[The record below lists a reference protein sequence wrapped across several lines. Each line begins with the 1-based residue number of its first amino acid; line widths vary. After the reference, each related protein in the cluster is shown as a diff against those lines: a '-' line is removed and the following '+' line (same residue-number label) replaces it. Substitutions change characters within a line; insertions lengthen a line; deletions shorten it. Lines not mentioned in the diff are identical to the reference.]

1 MVQEKMLLNLYL
13 LKAFSLSH
21 GSNRCPIP
29 TIDRK
34 QKKNHCFLGDKPKTN
49 PIYSRFLNSRTYFKK
64 QSFASVTEITA
75 Y

>member
-34 QKKNHCFLGDKPKTN
+34 QKKNNIAFQETN
-49 PIYSRFLNSRTYFKK
+49 PRQTQFTVDFSIAELTLRNKVLPLLLR
-64 QSFASVTEITA
+64 
-75 Y
+75 

>member
-34 QKKNHCFLGDKPKTN
+34 QKKKKTLLFRRQTQFTVDFSIAELTLRN
-49 PIYSRFLNSRTYFKK
+49 KVLPLLLR
-64 QSFASVTEITA
+64 
-75 Y
+75 